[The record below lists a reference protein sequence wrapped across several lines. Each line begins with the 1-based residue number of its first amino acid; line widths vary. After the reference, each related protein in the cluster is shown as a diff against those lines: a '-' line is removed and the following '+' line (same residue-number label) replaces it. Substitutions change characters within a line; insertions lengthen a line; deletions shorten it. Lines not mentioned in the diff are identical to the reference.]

1 VIKTTILLYGNLI
14 LCRSVQIAAEIIPS
28 LVIPVLLPLR
38 VHLTSLTRNFN
49 LKHLSPSSWKDYEL
63 LDCGNFEKLE
73 RFGEYILIRPEPQAL
88 WKKSLSEEE
97 WKKMSHA
104 KFVRE
109 QKDKFRFT
117 DDVKGG
123 WSKSPSMPES
133 WNIQYRYNRLQL
145 TLRLALTGFG
155 HVGIFPEQASNWN
168 FIHDTITSWTIKQPR
183 LLNLFAY
190 TGAASVVA
198 RMAGAEVV
206 HCDASRPGIN
216 WAAHNMQLNGVRD
229 IRWVYEDAFKFVKR
243 EVKRGN
249 KYNGIIMDP
258 PPYGRGPEGEKW
270 TLLEQLDELIS
281 MSSKLLEEEPH
292 FFILSMYAVGL
303 SSIVGLNVARSYFK
317 FNDAECGEFLLSSTH
332 GRDLPMGTFLRFSA
346 P

>member
-1 VIKTTILLYGNLI
+1 MLKFRGESSNFAGLAVNLTQINPFLL
-14 LCRSVQIAAEIIPS
+14 
-28 LVIPVLLPLR
+28 
-38 VHLTSLTRNFN
+38 N
-49 LKHLSPSSWKDYEL
+49 LKLFHPSSWKEYEL
-63 LDCGNFEKLE
+63 IDCGDFEKLE
-73 RFGEYILIRPEPQAL
+73 RFGKYILIRPEPQAI
-88 WKKSLSEEE
+88 WKKAFSDDE
-97 WKKMSHA
+97 WKKMAHA

-123 WSKSPSMPES
+123 WSKSPGMPDS
-133 WNIQYRYNRLQL
+133 WNIQYEYKDLQL

-155 HVGIFPEQASNWN
+155 HVGIFPEQGNNWN
-168 FIHDTITSWTIKQPR
+168 FIYDTLKEWGR
-183 LLNLFAY
+183 GHYRVLNLFAY

-198 RMAGAEVV
+198 RSTGAEVV

-216 WAAHNMQLNGVRD
+216 WANQNMQMNELTD
-229 IRWVYEDAFKFVKR
+229 IRWVYEDAFKFVRR

-270 TLLEQLDELIS
+270 TLQEQLNELIE
-281 MSSKLLEEEPH
+281 MSSKLLEGRA

-303 SSIVGLNVARSYFK
+303 SPVVGLNVVKTHFG
-317 FNDAECGEFLLSSTH
+317 DADPEYGEFFLKSTQENKN
-332 GRDLPMGTFLRFSA
+332 LPMGTFLRFA
-346 P
+346 R

>member
-1 VIKTTILLYGNLI
+1 M
-14 LCRSVQIAAEIIPS
+14 
-28 LVIPVLLPLR
+28 
-38 VHLTSLTRNFN
+38 N
-49 LKHLSPSSWKDYEL
+49 LKLFHPSSWKEYEL
-63 LDCGNFEKLE
+63 IDCGDFEKLE
-73 RFGEYILIRPEPQAL
+73 RFGKYILIRPEPQAIWNKAL
-88 WKKSLSEEE
+88 NDDE
-97 WKKMSHA
+97 WKKMAHA

-123 WSKSPSMPES
+123 WSKSQGMPDS
-133 WNIQYRYNRLQL
+133 WNIQYSHKELQI

-155 HVGIFPEQASNWN
+155 HVGIFPEQGNNWN
-168 FIHDTITSWTIKQPR
+168 FIYDTLRGWEKGHYR
-183 LLNLFAY
+183 VLNLFAY

-198 RMAGAEVV
+198 RSTGAEVV

-216 WAAHNMQLNGVRD
+216 WANQNMQLNELTD
-229 IRWVYEDAFKFVKR
+229 IRWVYEDAFKFVRR

-270 TLLEQLDELIS
+270 TLQEQLNELVE
-281 MSSKLLEEEPH
+281 MSSKLLEGRA

-303 SSIVGLNVARSYFK
+303 SPVVGLNVVKTHFR
-317 FNDAECGEFLLSSTH
+317 DADPEYGEFFLRSSQ
-332 GRDLPMGTFLRFSA
+332 DNKNLPMGTFLRFA
-346 P
+346 R

>member
-1 VIKTTILLYGNLI
+1 LKLLD
-14 LCRSVQIAAEIIPS
+14 PS
-28 LVIPVLLPLR
+28 YW
-38 VHLTSLTRNFN
+38 TE
-49 LKHLSPSSWKDYEL
+49 YEL
-63 LDCGNFEKLE
+63 IDAGNFEKLE
-73 RFGEYILIRPEPQAL
+73 RFGKYILIRPEPQAL
-88 WKKSLSEEE
+88 WKKKLNEHD

-109 QKDKFRFT
+109 QKDKFRLT

-123 WSKSPSMPES
+123 WSRDSSMPES
-133 WNIQYRYNRLQL
+133 WNVQYRYNNLRV

-155 HVGIFPEQASNWN
+155 HVGIFPEQATNWN
-168 FIHDTITSWTIKQPR
+168 FIHDTITSWKIKQPR
-183 LLNLFAY
+183 VLNLFAY

-216 WAAHNMQLNGVRD
+216 WAAHNMQLNDLRD

-270 TLLEQLDELIS
+270 SLPEQLDELIG
-281 MSSKLLEEEPH
+281 MSSKLLEEAPC
-292 FFILSMYAVGL
+292 FFILNMYAVGL
-303 SSIVGLNVARSYFK
+303 SSIVGLNVAKSYFK
-317 FNDAECGEFLLSSTH
+317 FKDAEYGEFFLNSKH
-332 GRDLPMGTFLRFSA
+332 GRDLPMGTFLRFTVL
-346 P
+346 